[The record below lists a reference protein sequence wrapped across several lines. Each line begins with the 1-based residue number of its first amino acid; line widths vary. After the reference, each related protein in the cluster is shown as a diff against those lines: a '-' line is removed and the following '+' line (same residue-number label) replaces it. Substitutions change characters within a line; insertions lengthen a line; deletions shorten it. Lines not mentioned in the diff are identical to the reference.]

1 MTEAVHR
8 RRWII
13 GVAKDEVIDWDN
25 DPRVQVSPIPIVTY
39 EYGARDPDDH
49 SRINLHSSYELA
61 LDASKWWAIDH
72 KVYRREVTDWEML
85 DD

>member
-1 MTEAVHR
+1 MTETERALAYLADLGLTATIEPNHH
-8 RRWII
+8 
-13 GVAKDEVIDWDN
+13 
-25 DPRVQVSPIPIVTY
+25 Y

-49 SRINLHSSYELA
+49 SRINLHRSYELA

-72 KVYRREVTDWEML
+72 KVYRREVTDWEAM